1 MNVRTVPVTFL
12 SANVRPVRH
21 PSLAS
26 GRAPRT
32 TGTQTLTS
40 AMEKTTMATTAG
52 TLAPMRDRHARSRE
66 KLVFQLVFALTFLG
80 FVAVALVQRLIP
92 GRMRSV
98 ATVHTGRRSILGDA
112 KALAYATIPLA
123 FMG

>member
-1 MNVRTVPVTFL
+1 MNARAVPVTFL

-21 PSLAS
+21 PALSQARAS
-26 GRAPRT
+26 RAAGPRHV
-32 TGTQTLTS
+32 TS
-40 AMEKTTMATTAG
+40 AMEETTMATTAG
-52 TLAPMRDRHARSRE
+52 TLAPLRDRHARSRE
-66 KLVFQLVFALTFLG
+66 KLVFQLVFAVTFLG
-80 FVAVALVQRLIP
+80 FVAVALVQRLMP

-98 ATVHTGRRSILGDA
+98 ARVQTRRSILGDA

>member
-1 MNVRTVPVTFL
+1 MNARAIPVTFL

-21 PSLAS
+21 PALSA
-26 GRAPRT
+26 GRAMRAPASRP
-32 TGTQTLTS
+32 LTS
-40 AMEKTTMATTAG
+40 AMENTTMATTAG
-52 TLAPMRDRHARSRE
+52 TLAPVRDRHARSRE

-80 FVAVALVQRLIP
+80 FVAVALVQRLMP

-98 ATVHTGRRSILGDA
+98 ARVQTRRSILGDA